1 MEEVCIVGLGLLCK
15 GAAATFK
22 STSRCQP
29 LQWASHCKLWT
40 FATLSHRS
48 NTREPIGLWK
58 LIYLSFVCRV
68 TTKPSYFP
76 VGLKYFIHLL
86 GRLMIKVGECILHT
100 LLCEITCLFGISQCE
115 CIPIFLDLVYSHAYS
130 RHSARH
136 SSCSSSSR
144 PTTNHPPPTT
154 HHPPPTTHHPPPQ
167 PFFRCRAGTARS
179 CTFSR
184 HVQVASVRIV
194 FNCMKLF
201 AFFNFLDTFS
211 CIFLCRCILFFV
223 LSTGLTLRHNAP

>member
-1 MEEVCIVGLGLLCK
+1 MLVWDI
-15 GAAATFK
+15 
-22 STSRCQP
+22 
-29 LQWASHCKLWT
+29 
-40 FATLSHRS
+40 
-48 NTREPIGLWK
+48 
-58 LIYLSFVCRV
+58 
-68 TTKPSYFP
+68 P
-76 VGLKYFIHLL
+76 VG
-86 GRLMIKVGECILHT
+86 M
-100 LLCEITCLFGISQCE
+100 
-115 CIPIFLDLVYSHAYS
+115 YSHLS
-130 RHSARH
+130 GSGVLPCIFTSLRQTFFLFFFFTTNHQP
-136 SSCSSSSR
+136 
-144 PTTNHPPPTT
+144 PTTHHPPPTT